1 MPYKARFFSLLA
13 GGVLLA
19 TTAACGSGAAQTA
32 APGGAAGD
40 KPTVVAAF
48 YPLQWL
54 TEQIAGQDVTVQT
67 LTAPGVEP
75 HDLELTP
82 QQVAGVGGATMTVYI
97 KGLQPAVDE
106 AVEQNGA
113 DKGFDAAAAVQTLPA
128 TAEEEAEGGEAAHE
142 HEHEHEHEVS
152 YDPHLWL
159 DPNRF
164 AGVATKLGERLAA
177 ADPAHAQDY
186 KERAAKAVTALG
198 ALDQEFTKGLAT
210 CSTRSIV
217 TAHEAFGYLADRYK
231 LKQVGIS
238 IDPEAEPS
246 PARVAEV
253 AKVAKA
259 EKVTTIFT
267 EALVSTKV
275 AEVLATEVGAKTAVL
290 DPMESQPSG
299 GDYLSAMRGNLTT
312 LRTALGCTA

>member
-1 MPYKARFFSLLA
+1 MPYKARFLSLLA

-32 APGGAAGD
+32 AAPGGAAGD
-40 KPTVVAAF
+40 KPTLVAAF

-128 TAEEEAEGGEAAHE
+128 HAEEEPEGGEAA
-142 HEHEHEHEVS
+142 HEHEHEVS

-159 DPNRF
+159 DPSRF
-164 AGVATKLGERLAA
+164 AGVATKLSERLAE
-177 ADPAHAQDY
+177 ADPAHAQAY
-186 KERAAKAVTALG
+186 KERAAKTVAALG

-217 TAHEAFGYLADRYK
+217 TAHEAFGYLANRYK

-246 PARVAEV
+246 PARIAEV

>member
-1 MPYKARFFSLLA
+1 MPYKARFLSLLA
-13 GGVLLA
+13 GGMLLA
-19 TTAACGSGAAQTA
+19 TTAACGSGAAQTAA

-106 AVEQNGA
+106 AVEQNAA

-142 HEHEHEHEVS
+142 HEVS

-159 DPNRF
+159 DPSRF
-164 AGVATKLGERLAA
+164 AGVATKLSERLAE

-186 KERAAKAVTALG
+186 KERTAKTVAALG

-217 TAHEAFGYLADRYK
+217 TAHEAFGYLANRYK

-246 PARVAEV
+246 PARIAEV

>member
-32 APGGAAGD
+32 AAPGGAAGD
-40 KPTVVAAF
+40 KPTVLAAF

-54 TEQIAGQDVTVQT
+54 TEQIAGPDVTVQT

-82 QQVAGVGGATMTVYI
+82 QQVAGIGGASMTVYI

-106 AVEQNGA
+106 AIEQNAA
-113 DKGFDAAAAVQTLPA
+113 DKAFDAAAAVQTLPA
-128 TAEEEAEGGEAAHE
+128 HAEEEEEGGEAG
-142 HEHEHEHEVS
+142 HEHEHEVA

-164 AGVATKLGERLAA
+164 AGVATKLGERLAE
-177 ADPAHAQDY
+177 ADQAHAQAY
-186 KERAAKAVTALG
+186 KDRAAKTVAALG
-198 ALDQEFTKGLAT
+198 ALDQEFAKGLAT

-246 PARVAEV
+246 PARIAEV
-253 AKVAKA
+253 AKVAKS